1 MQLKWMIGH
10 LESSL
15 QVNSLNKI
23 PIIVGRFSDRSIS
36 QDAGVVDDDI
46 DAAEV
51 VDRGFNQSFAVLD
64 RIVVGNGLSTCDN

>member
-1 MQLKWMIGH
+1 MDCH

-23 PIIVGRFSDRSIS
+23 PIIIGRFSDRSIS
-36 QDAGVVDDDI
+36 QDASVVDDDV

-51 VDRGFNQSFAVLD
+51 VNRGFNQSFAVLD
-64 RIVVGNGLSTCDN
+64 RIVIGNGLSTCDK

>member
-1 MQLKWMIGH
+1 MDGH

-15 QVNSLNKI
+15 QMNSLNKI

-36 QDAGVVDDDI
+36 QDSGVVDDDV

-64 RIVVGNGLSTCDN
+64 RIVVGHGFSTCDN

>member
-1 MQLKWMIGH
+1 MDGH

-15 QVNSLNKI
+15 QMNSLNKI

-36 QDAGVVDDDI
+36 QDSGVVDDDV

-51 VDRGFNQSFAVLD
+51 VYRGFNQSFAVLD
-64 RIVVGNGLSTCDN
+64 RIVVGNGFSSCDN